1 MTPRS
6 PHDPIAARLV
16 SQALTRKVRGY
27 LRKRGVGDVD
37 EVLGEAREDLLRL
50 GLPATTEEVDKLLFR
65 IAHRR
70 AMDAHREAR
79 VERWGK
85 HKPRLASAEPPTTPR
100 DAEYAL
106 ARLEGLVAD
115 NPRHATAF
123 EAMKRQTLAGVSLE
137 ESAAAEGIAPATLRQ
152 WVTRFR
158 AHARD
163 PRAFPCH
170 EFRHFR

>member
-70 AMDAHREAR
+70 AMDAHR
-79 VERWGK
+79 
-85 HKPRLASAEPPTTPR
+85 
-100 DAEYAL
+100 
-106 ARLEGLVAD
+106 
-115 NPRHATAF
+115 
-123 EAMKRQTLAGVSLE
+123 
-137 ESAAAEGIAPATLRQ
+137 
-152 WVTRFR
+152 
-158 AHARD
+158 
-163 PRAFPCH
+163 
-170 EFRHFR
+170 